1 MITQAI
7 AILTA
12 LSGAG
17 LLSWVAALV
26 KQWLDRGHRR
36 IHDESIVAA
45 TTRNLIEP
53 VQQESERRLQRIV
66 FLKRVI
72 RRLDDYVDECRDTAR
87 TNGVALP
94 PMSDELRSQIDEI
107 GE

>member
-1 MITQAI
+1 MITQVI
-7 AILTA
+7 AIFTA

-17 LLSWVAALV
+17 LLSWIATLI
-26 KQWLDRGHRR
+26 KQWMDRGHRR
-36 IHDESIVAA
+36 VHDESIVAA

-53 VQQESERRLQRIV
+53 VQQESQRRLQRIV

-72 RRLDDYVDECRDTAR
+72 RRLDDHLDDCRDAAR
-87 TNGVALP
+87 AAGITLP
-94 PMSDELRSQIDEI
+94 SMDDELRSQVDEI

>member
-1 MITQAI
+1 MITQVI
-7 AILTA
+7 AIFTA

-17 LLSWVAALV
+17 LLSWIAALI

-36 IHDESIVAA
+36 VHDESIVAA

-53 VQQESERRLQRIV
+53 VQQESERRLQRIL

-72 RRLDDYVDECRDTAR
+72 RRMDDYVDECRDAAR
-87 TNGVALP
+87 ANGVALP
-94 PMSDELRSQIDEI
+94 PMTDELRSQIDEI